1 VPPGVSSSYDDRE
14 GAMRTAGTTVGL
26 SGSVVVAEPSPR
38 RTGRVWRALAGIE
51 VIAVVVT
58 VALDLLV
65 PTLIILALAFAS
77 LGVRR
82 EGFSSF
88 GFRRVARPWKLVG
101 TVFLFAAGWSVVQ
114 LAVVMPIA
122 NHVSGKKQDLSDF
135 AGLQGNVGMLLGL
148 LVLSWTLAALGEELA
163 YRGYLQTRIVDL
175 FGPGTTGVV
184 IAVLLSSL
192 LFGVA
197 HSEQGAVGVVATALD
212 AVVFSVLRYRYK
224 TLWAA
229 VLAHGFNN
237 TIGFLAFFLV
247 GPLHGLW

>member
-1 VPPGVSSSYDDRE
+1 
-14 GAMRTAGTTVGL
+14 
-26 SGSVVVAEPSPR
+26 
-38 RTGRVWRALAGIE
+38 
-51 VIAVVVT
+51 
-58 VALDLLV
+58 
-65 PTLIILALAFAS
+65 
-77 LGVRR
+77 
-82 EGFSSF
+82 
-88 GFRRVARPWKLVG
+88 
-101 TVFLFAAGWSVVQ
+101 
-114 LAVVMPIA
+114 
-122 NHVSGKKQDLSDF
+122 
-135 AGLQGNVGMLLGL
+135 
-148 LVLSWTLAALGEELA
+148 VLSWTLAALGEELA
-163 YRGYLQTRIVDL
+163 YRGYLQTRIVDV

-197 HSEQGAVGVVATALD
+197 HTEQGAVGVVATALD